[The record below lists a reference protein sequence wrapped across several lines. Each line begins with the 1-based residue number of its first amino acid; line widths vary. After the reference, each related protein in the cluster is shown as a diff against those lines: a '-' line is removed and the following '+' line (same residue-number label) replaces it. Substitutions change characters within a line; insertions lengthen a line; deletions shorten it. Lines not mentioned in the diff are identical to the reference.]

1 MLLARRMFAW
11 STMTTKEPLA
21 MVPGRASSDAIRA
34 WMIPT
39 TSPPAWRAALVTLAA
54 ILAAIGL
61 RIVLLGLSSGV
72 GATQTFF
79 PAAVVVTLYAGWRWG
94 VLPIA
99 AGAVFA
105 WWLWGGGRGDLNEGE
120 VATLVLFVLSAT
132 ITTAVAQAL
141 RGSVAGLAQARRLQT
156 DAEARLQ
163 IAQSSAG
170 VGPWEWDVQN
180 NTLELSRTARQNL
193 GVSTDGPIDLE
204 TLIASVH
211 PNDRALVRARLREA
225 VRSGPLYEVEYRL
238 ASHPDGE
245 RWIHGRGE
253 VVRDETGRAIRVLG
267 VNFDVSK
274 RRLAEESL
282 RESEARFRALADS
295 APALMWISNEDGVR
309 QFVNAAYQDF
319 AGVSYD
325 DALVLDW
332 RSRLHA
338 DDLGPILKAQI
349 SGEASQ
355 KPFSLEGRYR
365 RSDGEMRW
373 LKSFSQPRLA
383 PGGEFNGFIGIAF
396 DVTDAKEAEVKLT
409 GLNELLADKVQE
421 ALSERDD
428 AQAALTQSQKLEAIG
443 QLTGGVAHDFNNL
456 LTVIIG
462 ALDVLQRNPDD
473 DERRARMLNAAQ
485 GAARRGEKLTQHLL
499 AFARRQP
506 LHPEICRI
514 DAMIAESESLLRR
527 AVGEGV
533 ELRLDL
539 KAGGRTTLTDSGQFE
554 AALLNLVVNARDATP
569 AGGKITVL
577 SEGVDLA
584 EPHGELPAG
593 RYLRVAVRDTGQGM
607 DAETVVRAFEP
618 FYTTKPVGKGTGLGL
633 SQVYGFV
640 RQSGGEVTIES
651 VVGQGTTVAMLLP
664 VREAFSTI
672 EVLAVQPPATRAT
685 AHVLLVEDDV
695 EVGDLIAAMID
706 ELGHMV
712 SRAANADEALAI
724 TRSDP
729 TLGLVITDVMMPG
742 GKSGVDLAVILA
754 SERPELPILLSS
766 GYTGQ
771 ELVRAEETPWPLLH
785 KPYALDALAQAMAD
799 AWDRHGAGKPTSRSK
814 GGKAK
819 T

>member
-1 MLLARRMFAW
+1 MK
-11 STMTTKEPLA
+11 TTEPLGMA
-21 MVPGRASSDAIRA
+21 HGRTSSDAIRA
-34 WMIPT
+34 WLIPT
-39 TSPPAWRAALVTLAA
+39 TPPPLWRAALVTFAA
-54 ILAAIGL
+54 ILVAIGL
-61 RIVLLGLSSGV
+61 RVALLGLSSGI
-72 GATQTFF
+72 GATQAFF
-79 PAAVVVTLYAGWRWG
+79 PATVIVTLYAGWRWG
-94 VLPIA
+94 AAPIV

-105 WWLWGGGRGDLNEGE
+105 WWLWGGARGDLDEGE
-120 VATLVLFVLSAT
+120 LATLVLFVLSAAL
-132 ITTAVAQAL
+132 TTAVAQGL
-141 RGSVAGLAQARRLQT
+141 RNSVAHLAEARRLQT
-156 DAEARLQ
+156 EAEARLN
-163 IAQSSAG
+163 IAQTSAG
-170 VGPWEWDVQN
+170 VGPWEWDVTN
-180 NTLELSRTARQNL
+180 NILELSRTARQNL
-193 GVSTDGPIDLE
+193 GVTTEGPIDLE
-204 TLIASVH
+204 ALTQSVH
-211 PNDRALVRARLREA
+211 PDDRPLINQRIREA
-225 VRSGPLYEVEYRL
+225 IRSGPLYEVEYRL
-238 ASHPDGE
+238 ADHPDGE

-253 VVRDETGRAIRVLG
+253 VIRDETGRAIRVLG
-267 VNFDVSK
+267 VNYDISK
-274 RRLAEESL
+274 RRRAEESL

-295 APALMWISNEDGVR
+295 APALMWISGEDGVR

-319 AGVSYD
+319 AGVGYD
-325 DALVLDW
+325 EALVLDW

-338 DDLGPILKAQI
+338 DDLAVILKAQI
-349 SGEASQ
+349 AGEASH

-365 RSDGEMRW
+365 RADGEMRW
-373 LKSFSQPRLA
+373 LKSFSQPRLG

-396 DVTDAKEAEVKLT
+396 DVTDAKEAEAKLT
-409 GLNELLADKVQE
+409 NLNELLADRVQE

-473 DERRARMLNAAQ
+473 NERKARMLNAAQ

-514 DAMIAESESLLRR
+514 DAMIADSESLLRR

-533 ELRLDL
+533 DLKLDL

-554 AALLNLVVNARDATP
+554 AALLNLVVNARDATS
-569 AGGKITVL
+569 GHGRITVL

-584 EPHGELPAG
+584 EPRGELPPG
-593 RYLRVAVRDTGQGM
+593 RYLRVAVRDTGAGM
-607 DAETVVRAFEP
+607 DAETLERAFEP

-651 VVGQGTTVAMLLP
+651 EVGVGTTVSMLLP
-664 VREAFSTI
+664 VREAFSTV

-695 EVGDLIAAMID
+695 EVGDLVAAMLD

-724 TRSDP
+724 TRADP
-729 TLGLVITDVMMPG
+729 TLGLVITDVIMPG

-771 ELVRAEETPWPLLH
+771 ELIRAEETPWPLLH

-799 AWDRHGAGKPTSRSK
+799 AWDRHAPGAAVGKVGK
-814 GGKAK
+814 AGKAK
-819 T
+819 G